1 VLSPPTG
8 PRRIFVTCASKMR
21 RKLFRDMRTAPT
33 DGTEIEVIC
42 GPNKEVVVARWS
54 GQDQAWIRADDP
66 DRRSLHRVSVLVRR
80 VQGAGGVLVDT
91 DLNSER
97 PRENRLQYR

>member
-1 VLSPPTG
+1 MLSPPTG
-8 PRRIFVTCASKMR
+8 PQRIFVTCASKMR

-42 GPNKEVVVARWS
+42 GPNKEVFVARWS

-66 DRRSLHRVSVLVRR
+66 ARRSLKRVSGWRQVVR
-80 VQGAGGVLVDT
+80 
-91 DLNSER
+91 
-97 PRENRLQYR
+97 